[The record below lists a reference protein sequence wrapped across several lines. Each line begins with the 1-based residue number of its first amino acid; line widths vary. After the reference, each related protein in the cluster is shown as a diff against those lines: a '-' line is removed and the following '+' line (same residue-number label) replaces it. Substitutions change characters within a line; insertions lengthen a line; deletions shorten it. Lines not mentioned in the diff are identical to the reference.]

1 MADKPGAAGAYRLEG
16 QIGFLIR
23 KAHQRHTAIF
33 SERMPDELTP
43 MQWAA
48 LVRVS
53 ETGPCSQNQLGR
65 DTAMDVATIKG
76 VVERLVKR
84 GLVTTA
90 ADPEDARRI
99 VISLTKSGAE
109 LVRRNTPVAAEISET
124 TLEPLGEN
132 ERLRL
137 IDLLG
142 RIT

>member
-1 MADKPGAAGAYRLEG
+1 MADKPGAAGGYRLEG

-33 SERMPDELTP
+33 SGRMPDEVTP
-43 MQWAA
+43 TQWAA
-48 LVRVS
+48 LVRLS

-84 GLVTTA
+84 GLMATA
-90 ADPEDARRI
+90 ADPEDARRV
-99 VISLTKSGAE
+99 VISLTKSGADM
-109 LVRRNTPVAAEISET
+109 VRRNITVAAGISEE
-124 TLEPLGEN
+124 TLEPLGEA
-132 ERLRL
+132 ERQRL
-137 IDLLG
+137 IELLG

>member
-1 MADKPGAAGAYRLEG
+1 LADKPGPAGGYRLEE
-16 QIGFLIR
+16 QVGFLIR

-33 SERMPDELTP
+33 SGRMPDELTP

-48 LVRVS
+48 LVRLS

-84 GLVTTA
+84 GLMKTA

-99 VISLTKSGAE
+99 VISLSRSGAD
-109 LVRRNTPVAAEISET
+109 LVKRNSSVAAAISEE
-124 TLEPLGEN
+124 TLEPLGET
-132 ERLRL
+132 ERQRL